1 MRLVCHKSYL
11 REVTVCQE
19 QERMVLAFESDS
31 SRAQH
36 IIIFVGFLG
45 VVVSVGCRMI
55 RASQG
60 RPILHLNSS
69 LIVVI

>member
-1 MRLVCHKSYL
+1 
-11 REVTVCQE
+11 
-19 QERMVLAFESDS
+19 MVLAFESDS

-45 VVVSVGCRMI
+45 AVVSVGCRMI

>member
-1 MRLVCHKSYL
+1 
-11 REVTVCQE
+11 
-19 QERMVLAFESDS
+19 MVLAFESDS

-45 VVVSVGCRMI
+45 AVVSVGCRMI

-60 RPILHLNSS
+60 DPFST
-69 LIVVI
+69 